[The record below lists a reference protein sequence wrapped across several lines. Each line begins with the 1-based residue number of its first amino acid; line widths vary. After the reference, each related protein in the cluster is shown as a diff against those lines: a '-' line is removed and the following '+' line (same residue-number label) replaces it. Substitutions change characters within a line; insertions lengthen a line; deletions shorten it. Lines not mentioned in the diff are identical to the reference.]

1 MTRNPSSPP
10 SQKLAA
16 LVAEI
21 AKADLLD
28 PASLGL
34 TFKDAN
40 VIFVNTDFWEP

>member
-16 LVAEI
+16 LAADIAETNLS
-21 AKADLLD
+21 DL
-28 PASLGL
+28 ASLKL